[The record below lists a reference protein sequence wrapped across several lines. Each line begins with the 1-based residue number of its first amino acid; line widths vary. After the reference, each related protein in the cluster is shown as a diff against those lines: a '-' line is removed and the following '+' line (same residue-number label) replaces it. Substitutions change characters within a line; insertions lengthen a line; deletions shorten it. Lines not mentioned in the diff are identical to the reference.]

1 MRNDQAMGNE
11 QDKVHSVKYNF
22 LMNFI
27 LTASSLIFPLI
38 TFPYVSRVLHA
49 TGNGN
54 VNFAASIANYFL
66 MVASLGIP
74 TYGVKACAKVRD
86 DKEQLSK
93 TAQEILIINL
103 ISTALVTVTYI
114 IFVFTIPKFS
124 QDKSLFFIEGVN
136 IVLNMFGANWLYQ
149 ALEKYDYITARS
161 ILFNTISVALMFA
174 LVHQESDY
182 HIYAATTVVA
192 SVGSNVMNFIRL
204 NRYISF
210 KKVGEYNFRRHL
222 KPIFILFAG
231 NAVASIYTNLDT
243 VMLGFMKTS
252 TDVGYYSA
260 AVKIKNILV
269 SVVSSLSGVLL
280 PRMSYYVQHK
290 DKQQFNRLMTTAFN
304 ATIFMSL
311 PLCTYFIVEAKDSLI
326 FLAGAEYIPATLA
339 MQIINISIVAI
350 GITSIIGIQVLTPIN
365 REFQLMISV
374 IVGAVSDFI
383 LNYFMIPKWSAA
395 GASFATMI
403 AEYLVLVTQLIL
415 GRDVVGEAFKH
426 VRYVRYGVTTAVA
439 LVSTIAVTY
448 LPVTNSFLR
457 LVITAAV
464 FFGVYAIILYIVK
477 DELLYRL
484 LDNRFTGR
492 LIRKY
497 K

>member
-1 MRNDQAMGNE
+1 MEKE

-86 DKEQLSK
+86 DKKQLSK
-93 TAQEILIINL
+93 TSQEILIINL
-103 ISTALVTVTYI
+103 IATTFVTITYLI
-114 IFVFTIPKFS
+114 LVFTIPRFN
-124 QDKSLFFIEGVN
+124 QDKSLFFIEGIN

-161 ILFNTISVALMFA
+161 VLFKAISIILIFA
-174 LVHQESDY
+174 LVHHESDY
-182 HIYAATTVVA
+182 RIYAAITVFA
-192 SVGSNVMNFIRL
+192 SVGANVMNFIRL
-204 NRYISF
+204 HRYISF
-210 KKVGEYNFRRHL
+210 KIVGEYNFKQHI

-231 NAVASIYTNLDT
+231 NAVASVYTNLDT
-243 VMLGFMKTS
+243 IMLGFMKTNV
-252 TDVGYYSA
+252 DVGYYTA
-260 AVKIKNILV
+260 AVKVKNILV
-269 SVVSSLSGVLL
+269 SVVASLSGVLL
-280 PRMSYYVQHK
+280 PRMSYYVQHR
-290 DKQQFNRLMTTAFN
+290 DKNQFNRLMTAALN

-311 PLCTYFIVEAKDSLI
+311 PLCAYFVVEAKDSLI

-383 LNYFMIPKWSAA
+383 LNSLMIPVWGADGAA
-395 GASFATMI
+395 LATMI
-403 AEYLVLVTQLIL
+403 AEYLVLVTQLFL
-415 GRDVVGEAFKH
+415 GHDVVGEAFKH
-426 VRYVRYGVTTAVA
+426 VRYVRYGATTAAA
-439 LVSTIAVTY
+439 LAPTIAVTF
-448 LPVTNSFLR
+448 LPNINAFLR
-457 LVITAAV
+457 LLLTAFV
-464 FFGVYAIILYIVK
+464 FFGVYAIILYWMK

-484 LDNRFTGR
+484 LDNRITGG
-492 LIRKY
+492 LIRK
-497 K
+497 